1 MANTIE
7 DIWVQGDG
15 TIRIIYRYGRYN
27 VKCHS
32 QISSYELQDGWFTI
46 AGRYRGFKLEDK
58 KTIRGY
64 FEFLKKLKN
73 EDKRD
78 FEQGQAVGHQG

>member
-7 DIWVQGDG
+7 DIWV
-15 TIRIIYRYGRYN
+15 
-27 VKCHS
+27 
-32 QISSYELQDGWFTI
+32 QDGWFTI

-73 EDKRD
+73 ENI
-78 FEQGQAVGHQG
+78 

>member
-15 TIRIIYRYGRYN
+15 TIRIIYRTTN
-27 VKCHS
+27 KVKQHS

-46 AGRYRGFKLEDK
+46 AGRYRSFKLEDK

-73 EDKRD
+73 ENI
-78 FEQGQAVGHQG
+78 